1 MTEST
6 LYTILGILSLLLIP
20 LLASYW
26 VYPDEKIKKV
36 NPVKKKKPETKAVDR
51 NGPLGFEEITTIFG
65 SSESS
70 KEDFL
75 EAIEQLV
82 RHHGKIQAKLGD
94 LPHPDFKRY
103 QALIITLCKN
113 RKADKDVIVALNH
126 KLRALNTRYGYEI
139 DEAVAKGIEGRGF

>member
-1 MTEST
+1 MSEST
-6 LYTILGILSLLLIP
+6 LYTILGVLSLLLIP
-20 LLASYW
+20 LLVSYW
-26 VYPDEKIKKV
+26 VYPDEKIEEAL
-36 NPVKKKKPETKAVDR
+36 PTKKKKSVKKAIDKNV
-51 NGPLGFEEITTIFG
+51 PLGFEEITTIFG

-75 EAIEQLV
+75 EAIEQLM

-113 RKADKDVIVALNH
+113 RQADKDVIVALNH

-139 DEAVAKGIEGRGF
+139 DEAVVKGIEGRGF

>member
-1 MTEST
+1 MSEST
-6 LYTILGILSLLLIP
+6 LYTILSILFLLLIP

-26 VYPDEKIKKV
+26 FYPDEKVEKV
-36 NPVKKKKPETKAVDR
+36 LPVKKKAVQKREIDKTKP
-51 NGPLGFEEITTIFG
+51 LSFEDITTIFG
-65 SSESS
+65 SSLSS

-75 EAIEQLV
+75 EAIEQLI

-113 RKADKDVIVALNH
+113 RQADKDVIVALNQ
-126 KLRALNTRYGYEI
+126 KLRALNMKYGYEI
-139 DEAVAKGIEGRGF
+139 DEAVVKGIEGRGF